1 MKFLFMGSFEK
12 RMWCTIGNLQIKNL
26 KNLKKM
32 ALAWS
37 HAFRRYAKTI
47 ASFNCRHE
55 PIQIQFEAMDGKSSV
70 TGAAFLKVTASVIRF
85 PSCELFFRSWGF
97 SMDIWGLCCTI
108 IGWKI
113 LLLISIY
120 SGQETLA
127 SRMLA
132 GAPIIE
138 LTCGRPCLWPE
149 CSNFLN
155 HASCCCMFPSHMDT
169 L

>member
-1 MKFLFMGSFEK
+1 MKFLSMGSFEK
-12 RMWCTIGNLQIKNL
+12 RMWSTIGNSQCKLDIFCILSQEFEKSQ
-26 KNLKKM
+26 KM
-32 ALAWS
+32 TWS
-37 HAFRRYAKTI
+37 LAFRRYAKTI
-47 ASFNCRHE
+47 ATFNCRHE

-70 TGAAFLKVTASVIRF
+70 TGAASIKVTAASVIRF

-120 SGQETLA
+120 SGLETLA

-132 GAPIIE
+132 GAPIIG

-149 CSNFLN
+149 CSFL
-155 HASCCCMFPSHMDT
+155 
-169 L
+169 